1 MIRPLDNSF
10 EAFYYDG
17 EVAIR
22 HPATVELGAA
32 ELNISMPGR
41 LAMSWPYASL
51 RFAADG
57 SYGEPVRIE
66 HASAE
71 ALVIESHYFVE
82 ALRQYGVTRRAL
94 PLDLRR
100 WPAVL
105 LCCIAIAAI
114 AATLYSW
121 GVRIAAEEAA
131 RFMPPSMEKRL
142 GNAVVTILAPPQARC
157 TDSSGQLQRV
167 VDRLQAATG
176 SKQHFQVIYANQGIV
191 NAFAA
196 PGGYIVVYRGL
207 LDQAQNAEEFAGVL
221 SHEMQHVLLKH
232 STRALA
238 REFSGRALLSLMAV
252 DSGGTPTAIQAS
264 VRLANLSY
272 QREDEAAADLQGA
285 ALLARAHVNTGGLA
299 TFLRRLE
306 STSPASGPGWT
317 YLSNHPATEERTD
330 ALDAEARQF
339 TQTAPPLMSAEE
351 WATAR
356 DVCASK

>member
-17 EVAIR
+17 LAAVR

-32 ELNISMPGR
+32 ELNIGMTGKSA
-41 LAMSWPYASL
+41 LVWPYAAL

-66 HASAE
+66 HGPAE
-71 ALVIESHYFVE
+71 ALVIESHDFVE
-82 ALRQYGVTRRAL
+82 ALRQHGVTRRAL

-105 LCCIAIAAI
+105 LCCIAIALI
-114 AATLYSW
+114 GSVLYASL
-121 GVRIAAEEAA
+121 VRLASEEAA
-131 RFMPPSMEKRL
+131 RFMPASMEKRL
-142 GNAVVTILAPPQARC
+142 GNSVVAILAPEQARC
-157 TDSSGQLQRV
+157 ADSARHLQPV
-167 VDRLQAATG
+167 IDRLQAASG
-176 SKQHFQVIYANQGIV
+176 SKQQFQVIYVNQGIV

-207 LDQAQNAEEFAGVL
+207 LDETERPEEFAGVL
-221 SHEMQHVLLKH
+221 AHEMQHVLLKH

-272 QREDEAAADLQGA
+272 QRSDEEAADLGGA
-285 ALLARAHVNTGGLA
+285 ALLARAHVRADGLA
-299 TFLRRLE
+299 TFLRRLQLN
-306 STSPASGPGWT
+306 SPAGGLGS
-317 YLSNHPATEERTD
+317 YLSNHPATEDRIN
-330 ALDAEARQF
+330 ALQAETQKFRQG
-339 TQTAPPLMSAEE
+339 TTPLMTAEE
-351 WATAR
+351 WAAAR
-356 DVCASK
+356 EVCAGK